1 MDREQARFL
10 LRSFRPCG
18 ADGSDADFAE
28 ALKLANEDLELGQW
42 LASERAFDAE
52 FAVALARLSMPESL
66 RESILV
72 HLAIERGDLPQVTDR
87 FEAMLVGGV
96 ATIQPPAELRTE
108 ILMAMSKTAG
118 GRRSRRVYW
127 RRAMIPLAA
136 AAGIAVA
143 FVASSKPA
151 GQTVVEI
158 PKLPM
163 ELVETEFIRA
173 FESPDFTLDEKR
185 EDHQVLMKHLR
196 ERKLPCP
203 CCLPKGLAEMKSIGC
218 RELVIDGRVGSIIC
232 FNERKNGVVHLVVF
246 RREDVDSDL
255 PGRDTPS
262 LTQHGKWAMA
272 RWEDHER
279 VFILIGDHTN
289 PQQLSSLF

>member
-1 MDREQARFL
+1 MDREQARFI

-18 ADGSDADFAE
+18 ADGCDADFAE
-28 ALKLANEDLELGQW
+28 ALKLANQDLELGQW

-52 FAVALARLSMPESL
+52 FAAALARLSMPECL
-66 RESILV
+66 RESILA
-72 HLAIERGDLPQVTDR
+72 HLAIERGDLPQVSDH
-87 FEAMLVGGV
+87 FEAMLVGV
-96 ATIQPPAELRTE
+96 LATIQPPAELRTE
-108 ILMAMSKTAG
+108 VLMAMSRTVG
-118 GRRSRRVYW
+118 GHRSRILCW

-136 AAGIAVA
+136 AAGIALA
-143 FVASSKPA
+143 FVATRKPP
-151 GQTVVEI
+151 GPTVVEI

-163 ELVETEFIRA
+163 EVVEIEFIRA

-203 CCLPKGLAEMKSIGC
+203 CCLPKGLAQIKSIGC
-218 RELVIDGRVGSIIC
+218 RELIIDGHVGSIIC
-232 FNERKNGVVHLVVF
+232 FNERENGVVHLVVF
-246 RREDVDSDL
+246 RREDVDADL
-255 PGRDTPS
+255 PGRDSPL

-279 VFILIGDHTN
+279 VFVLIGDHTN
-289 PQQLSSLF
+289 PQQLASLF